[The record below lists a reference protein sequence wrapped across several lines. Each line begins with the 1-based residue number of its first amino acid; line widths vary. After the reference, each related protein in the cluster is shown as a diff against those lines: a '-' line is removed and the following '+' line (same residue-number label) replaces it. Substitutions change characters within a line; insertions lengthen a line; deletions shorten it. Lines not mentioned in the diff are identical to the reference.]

1 MAFRMMCKPPVFY
14 RIVLMMSAAAFL
26 LLPGCSIVGF
36 VANAVGGNGITEDAS
51 YKGLAGQKCGVVVWA
66 DEGVVDDYRTIQ
78 LDTAK
83 ALQVKLEEAAK
94 VNVKEVSDITWTPAE
109 QLLQYQENHA
119 DMNGEAAEDMAPKLG
134 VSRLIYIEIQEFT
147 THPSESPD
155 LWRGNMVANVEVI
168 EVADGKAK
176 VAFTERGISVVS
188 PKNCP
193 VEGMPDLNDTAVYA
207 STLDS
212 FTGEL
217 GKRFVPHES
226 DAAADPS
233 PSDMQGMQE

>member
-1 MAFRMMCKPPVFY
+1 MAFSMMFKALVSR
-14 RIVLMMSAAAFL
+14 RIIALLGTAAFL

-36 VANAVGGNGITEDAS
+36 VANAVGTNGIQEAPS

-66 DEGVVDDYRTIQ
+66 DEGVIDDYRTIQ

-83 ALQVKLEEAAK
+83 ALQIKLEEAAK
-94 VNVKEVSDITWTPAE
+94 VKVKEVENIDWMPAE

-119 DMNGEAAEDMAPKLG
+119 DINGEAAEDMAPQLG
-134 VSRLIYIEIQEFT
+134 VTRLIYIEIQDFT

-168 EVADGKAK
+168 EVNDGKAK
-176 VAFTERGISVVS
+176 IAYTERGISVVS

-193 VEGMPDLNDTAVYA
+193 VEGLPDLNDTAVYA
-207 STLDS
+207 ATLDS

-217 GKRFVPHES
+217 GKRFVPHEI
-226 DAAADPS
+226 DAGPDPS